1 MASLRTVWVL
11 AFLASCG
18 MTGPDIGALEQTTSD
33 LRAAVAQHRSDAAS
47 LSQAMDCNSAMT
59 PYFARARPVAER
71 MRGLAGSMDACMRA
85 MSRAADRQSTCDAMS
100 TELDRHEQAA
110 CAGDTGARNVEI
122 VRHCDAMDE
131 YLASEATVASQMRD
145 MMSAGMMSGGM
156 CGH

>member
-1 MASLRTVWVL
+1 MP
-11 AFLASCG
+11 
-18 MTGPDIGALEQTTSD
+18 GPDVGALEQTTSD

-47 LSQAMDCNSAMT
+47 LSQARDCNSAVT
-59 PYFARARPVAER
+59 PYFVRARPLTER
-71 MRGLAGSMDACMRA
+71 MRGLAGSIDACMRA
-85 MSRAADRQSTCDAMS
+85 MSLAADSRSMCDAMS
-100 TELDRHEQAA
+100 AELDRHEQAA